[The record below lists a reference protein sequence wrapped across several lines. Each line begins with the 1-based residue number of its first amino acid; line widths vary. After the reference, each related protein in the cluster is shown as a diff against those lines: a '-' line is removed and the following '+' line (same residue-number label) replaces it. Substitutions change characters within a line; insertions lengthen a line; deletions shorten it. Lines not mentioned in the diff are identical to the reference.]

1 MLLRKVRHAA
11 WTVFALALAG
21 QTWAQNAG
29 SPDKKAAEVY
39 KNIQVMK
46 DVPSDHLVPAMQ
58 FITSA
63 LGVRCEYC
71 HVENAFEKDDK
82 KPKQTARKMM
92 QMMFAINA
100 NNFESRKQ
108 VTCYSCHRGS
118 PKPLAIPVIAETP
131 SHLLNEAPDAG
142 QSAPGL
148 PNANEIVEKYIE
160 AAGGEAAIS
169 KLTSLEEKG
178 TFAAGSR
185 QFPVEVL
192 RKSPD
197 HIAVITH
204 FPNGDSVTAY
214 DGEEGFTSFPGR
226 PPRPM
231 APGDVAA
238 SQMDADLHF
247 AIDLRQN
254 FGNLKADRTERIAD
268 RDAVLISAGRSG
280 QAPLELYFDTQNG
293 LLLRLVRYAD
303 SPLGLNPTQI
313 DYSDYRD
320 VNGVKLPFHWT
331 SATPTGRFTIQ
342 IESAQ
347 ANGSIP
353 EQKFKKPAS
362 AGGP

>member
-11 WTVFALALAG
+11 WTVFALTLAG

-29 SPDKKAAEVY
+29 SPDKKAAAVY

-46 DVPSDHLVPAMQ
+46 DVPSDNLVPAMQ

-82 KPKQTARKMM
+82 KAKQTARKMM

-100 NNFESRKQ
+100 NNFEGRQ
-108 VTCYSCHRGS
+108 EVTCYSCHRGS
-118 PKPLAIPVIAETP
+118 PKPLAIPAIAETP
-131 SHLLNEAPDAG
+131 AHLLNEAPAAE
-142 QSAPGL
+142 QSAPNL
-148 PNANEIVEKYIE
+148 PNANVIVHKYIE
-160 AAGGEAAIS
+160 ALGGEAAIS
-169 KLTSLEEKG
+169 KLSSLEEKG
-178 TFAAGSR
+178 MFAAGQR

-192 RKSPD
+192 RKFPN

-214 DGEEGFTSFPGR
+214 NGGEGFTSFPGR
-226 PPRPM
+226 PARPM
-231 APGDVAA
+231 MPGDIAA
-238 SQMDADLHF
+238 SQMDADLQF
-247 AIDLRQN
+247 AIDLPQK
-254 FGNLKADRTERIAD
+254 FGNLQAERTETIAD
-268 RDAVLISAGRSG
+268 RDAVMISARRPG
-280 QAPLELYFDTQNG
+280 QAPLELYFDAENG
-293 LLLRLVRYAD
+293 LLLRLVRYAE
-303 SPLGLNPTQI
+303 SPLGLNPTQL

-320 VNGVKLPFHWT
+320 VNGMKLPFRWV

-347 ANGSIP
+347 ANVPIP
-353 EQKFKKPAS
+353 EQKFQKPVSTGA
-362 AGGP
+362 P